1 MVPLAAAAA
10 PSRGDE
16 ICGGGRRPARI
27 TAVKAALLVES
38 LTGNTWT
45 AAEQVADLLAQER
58 WTITG
63 LSKVKQPD
71 HASIQQADLILV
83 GTWVH
88 GAFLFGQAP
97 WALSN
102 ISNLPT
108 MRGKRAAGFCTFA
121 LDPGTSL
128 DKLDR
133 ALGDTGAYV
142 IGGLAMSRS
151 KLRQHTEIFA
161 ERLVDA
167 MAVG

>member
-1 MVPLAAAAA
+1 MVRPPGEAT
-10 PSRGDE
+10 GDE
-16 ICGGGRRPARI
+16 IFCAGRRPARI
-27 TAVKAALLVES
+27 VGVKAALLVES

-45 AAEQVADLLAQER
+45 AAEKVADLLAQER

-63 LSKVKQPD
+63 LSKVKEPD
-71 HASIQQADLILV
+71 YASIQQADIILV

-88 GAFLFGQAP
+88 GAFLFAQAP
-97 WALSN
+97 WAGST
-102 ISNLPT
+102 IANLPT
-108 MRGKRAAGFCTFA
+108 MRNKRAAGFCTFA
-121 LDPGTSL
+121 LDPGKSL

-142 IGGLAMSRS
+142 IGGIAMSRN
-151 KLRQHTEIFA
+151 KLGQHTEIFA